1 MAPANLT
8 PVHSKFTSIFAT
20 SRRSLRD
27 VGDALSKV
35 ELGIFLRV
43 TALDFDEGCVIVLV
57 AKATLVSEDGSGEIE
72 ANWLSVLLGH
82 DSLLC
87 FG

>member
-1 MAPANLT
+1 M
-8 PVHSKFTSIFAT
+8 V
-20 SRRSLRD
+20 
-27 VGDALSKV
+27 
-35 ELGIFLRV
+35 
-43 TALDFDEGCVIVLV
+43 VLV